1 MLFHEAL
8 MAFLVVMGFISI
20 PITAIIT
27 RKNSPIGQA
36 IAERIRN
43 KTKKIEN
50 KDTEEKVRK
59 LEGTIQDQQIS
70 IESMEREIRFLSRL
84 IEDKSPQ
91 R

>member
-43 KTKKIEN
+43 KTKTIEN
-50 KDTEEKVRK
+50 KDTEEKIRR
-59 LEGTIQDQQIS
+59 LEGALQDQQMS
-70 IESMEREIRFLSRL
+70 MESMEREMRFLSKL
-84 IEDKSPQ
+84 LEDKSPQ